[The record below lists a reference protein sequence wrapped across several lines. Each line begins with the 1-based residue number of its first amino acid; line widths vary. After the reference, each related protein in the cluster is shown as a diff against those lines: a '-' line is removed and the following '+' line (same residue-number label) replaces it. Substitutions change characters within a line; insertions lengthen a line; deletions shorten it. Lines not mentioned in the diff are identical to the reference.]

1 MTKEYLKKHGD
12 LFIKAYKDISPD
24 ANVKLEDLVIFT
36 RDGVIEYLQEFD
48 EVYEE
53 QKYVLFDLDTD
64 DLVVELNCFGIE
76 NGIAIISDDVYYFV
90 GWLGDKNFQYE
101 VLEYAEWYD
110 EERYEAWRSGE
121 IDLQ

>member
-12 LFIKAYKDISPD
+12 LFIEAYKEIFPD

-48 EVYEE
+48 EDYEE
-53 QKYVLFDLDTD
+53 EPDELL
-64 DLVVELNCFGIE
+64 ELNMGDLQGEFESFGIE

-90 GWLGDKNFQYE
+90 GWLGDENFQDV

-110 EERYEAWRSGE
+110 EERYEAWCSGE
-121 IDLQ
+121 IDE

>member
-12 LFIKAYKDISPD
+12 LFIKAYKEILPD

-36 RDGVIEYLQEFD
+36 IDGVIEYLQEYD

-53 QKYVLFDLDTD
+53 RKYVLFDLDTD
-64 DLVVELNCFGIE
+64 DLVFEFKCFGIE
-76 NGIAIISDDVYYFV
+76 NGLAIISDDVYYFV